1 MQLVFIKILVLSLLP
16 EFLSSVF
23 IQSYMLYRNVTF
35 GQLRI
40 IIEANPSGDSGERK
54 KCFRVRRRIRYQRIQ
69 EENESGCSCGP

>member
-1 MQLVFIKILVLSLLP
+1 MQLVFIKILALLLLP

-23 IQSYMLYRNVTF
+23 IQSYMLYRNATF
-35 GQLRI
+35 DQSRFITG
-40 IIEANPSGDSGERK
+40 ANPSGERK